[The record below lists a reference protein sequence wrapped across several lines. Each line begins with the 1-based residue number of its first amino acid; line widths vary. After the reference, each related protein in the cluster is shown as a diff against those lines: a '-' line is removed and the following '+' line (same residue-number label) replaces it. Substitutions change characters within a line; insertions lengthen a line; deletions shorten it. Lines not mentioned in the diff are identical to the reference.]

1 MCLVHHL
8 QKGKGSKKRLKFT
21 IDCSVLVDDDLL
33 ETGSFEKFMQDKI
46 KVNGKAGNL
55 GDAGEHTHSH
65 THRPQLA
72 PGVLHV
78 VPCRCAFK
86 WLRGTQERLHHSR
99 NSSSKWNVHT

>member
-55 GDAGEHTHSH
+55 GDAGEHTHTSDH
-65 THRPQLA
+65 THARVLYARSGSAARRAVSLCFQVVERNTREASPQQK
-72 PGVLHV
+72 H
-78 VPCRCAFK
+78 
-86 WLRGTQERLHHSR
+86 
-99 NSSSKWNVHT
+99 